1 MKRRSG
7 KYIRTWGEIL
17 FDILN
22 PLVLTLFCISII
34 YPFWDMV
41 VTSLSAPA
49 DVSYT
54 SFNFWPKKVVTQGYS
69 YCLNDEKFYL
79 AFRNSI
85 ARTVAGTALSVFV
98 TSIGAYVLTRRD
110 MPLRKLITFIWVVPM
125 FFGGGLVPTY
135 LLYQDLGLLDN
146 FLVYI
151 LPGAFS
157 MYSAIIVRNFFFS
170 IDIALEESAVIDGA
184 SAPRVL
190 FSIYLPLSKPALA
203 TISLWSMVGHWNA
216 WFDNMVYI
224 RKEPLITLQYLLRRI
239 IKETEA
245 VTDQAMAWAGSID
258 MRLMVNAT
266 TIIAATT
273 IITVIPILLVYPF
286 LQRYFVKGIMVG
298 SVKG

>member
-54 SFNFWPKKVVTQGYS
+54 SFKFWPKEFVTQAYS
-69 YCLNDEKFYL
+69 YCLNDVKFYY

-98 TSIGAYVLTRRD
+98 TSIGSYVLTRRE
-110 MPLRKLITFIWVVPM
+110 MPLRKLITIIWVVPM

-216 WFDNMVYI
+216 WFDNMVYV

-239 IKETEA
+239 IKETES
-245 VTDQAMAWAGSID
+245 VTDQVMAWTGSID